1 MVKHHHHNLP
11 SVRAGK
17 RNGLEAVEPVLFIS
31 SRKFRAKRE
40 HCASCCSLL
49 FRDDSRAMEL
59 EACLFRWCDMQGT
72 YNLSAE
78 KIFLFRCPTA
88 LKR

>member
-1 MVKHHHHNLP
+1 MAWKQW
-11 SVRAGK
+11 S
-17 RNGLEAVEPVLFIS
+17 LFCLYRRENFS
-31 SRKFRAKRE
+31 CERE
-40 HCASCCSLL
+40 HCASCCALL

-78 KIFLFRCPTA
+78 KILLFRCPTA